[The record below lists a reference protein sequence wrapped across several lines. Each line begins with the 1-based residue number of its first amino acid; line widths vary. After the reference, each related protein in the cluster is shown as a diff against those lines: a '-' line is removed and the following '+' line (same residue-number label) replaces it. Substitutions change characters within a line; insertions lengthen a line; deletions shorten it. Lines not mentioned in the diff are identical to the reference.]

1 MLIRIAVFAFAVVI
15 CLLIYL
21 LTDHSKEAKVERA
34 KTTEKYKNAFHK
46 KVLYP
51 ANEFIVT
58 HVPEEKMKK
67 VEGKYRQAGF
77 NIPYSVNILLCG
89 GSCLLL
95 AFLAT
100 TVLNNI
106 FMGLVML
113 CTGWIF
119 PSMLIEFLINKR
131 IKKLDTQIGMF
142 MRMTTE
148 RYQSS
153 GSFYRAFNSTV
164 DEFAGE
170 EPLYSE
176 LLVAAD
182 ELSTGE
188 PMSDVLADLAKR
200 TSNKYLARFADYY
213 AQTVII
219 GTENATSKVLTMA
232 VEQYE
237 KHLETDK
244 KNARELSE
252 ISMQSYVMLGM
263 VPGVAVFGAT
273 QVDDYIA
280 FMTTTMM
287 GKIGSAIIVGVWI
300 LIFWAVT
307 FKLTAPLE

>member
-1 MLIRIAVFAFAVVI
+1 MIKVAILAFIIVVV
-15 CLLIYL
+15 LLVYL
-21 LTDHSKEAKVERA
+21 LTDHSKEGKVERA
-34 KTTEKYKNAFHK
+34 KKASAQKKAFER

-51 ANEFIVT
+51 FNEFIIT
-58 HVPEEKMKK
+58 HVPDEKKKK
-67 VEGKYRQAGF
+67 VEGKYRQAGLS
-77 NIPYSVNILLCG
+77 IPYSVNILLCG
-89 GSCLLL
+89 SSCFIL

-106 FMGLVML
+106 FLGFVML

-119 PSMLIEFLINKR
+119 PSMIIEFLINKR
-131 IKKLDTQIGMF
+131 IKVLDTQIGMF
-142 MRMTTE
+142 MRMVTE

-153 GSFYRAFNSTV
+153 NSFYRAFNSTV
-164 DEFAGE
+164 EEFEGE

-176 LLVAAD
+176 LVAAAD

-188 PMSDVLADLAKR
+188 PMSDVLANLAKR
-200 TSNKYLARFADYY
+200 TSNKYLERFADYY

-232 VEQYE
+232 LEQYE

-273 QVDDYIA
+273 QVDDYVA
-280 FMTTTMM
+280 FMTTTLL
-287 GKIGSAIIVGVWI
+287 GKAGTAIIVGIWI

>member
-1 MLIRIAVFAFAVVI
+1 MIRIAILAFVLVI
-15 CLLIYL
+15 GLLIYL

-34 KTTEKYKNAFHK
+34 RAQAQYKRTIHRK
-46 KVLYP
+46 IIYP
-51 ANEFIVT
+51 VNEFIIT
-58 HVPEEKMKK
+58 HVPEEKAKK

-106 FMGLVML
+106 FMGIVML

-119 PSMLIEFLINKR
+119 PSMFIEFLINKR

-142 MRMTTE
+142 MRMVTE

-153 GSFYRAFNSTV
+153 NSFYRAFNSTIE
-164 DEFAGE
+164 EFEGE

-176 LLVAAD
+176 LVTAAD
-182 ELSTGE
+182 ELATGE
-188 PMSDVLADLAKR
+188 PMSEVLKGLAKR
-200 TSNKYLARFADYY
+200 TSNKYMDRFADYY

-237 KHLETDK
+237 KHMETDK

-273 QVDDYIA
+273 QVEDYIA

-287 GKIGSAIIVGVWI
+287 GKIGSAIIVGAWI